1 MNYRSRFVTVKTY
14 EDVNQAAVCNA
25 DIVIY
30 RIELTIKGHP
40 SVPSRATW
48 PLFILQELWLA
59 AKQVPRADFFRGPF
73 EFWQVSRLIGQRL
86 WDQLDRWYTF
96 HASFPSRHHPQ
107 ASSLPDSAKPK
118 ALQIKPSLPGPP

>member
-14 EDVNQAAVCNA
+14 EDVDHAAVSNA

-96 HASFPSRHHPQ
+96 HASFP
-107 ASSLPDSAKPK
+107 
-118 ALQIKPSLPGPP
+118 